1 MVKLAYS
8 LIQLLIVTIVLIV
21 MQFQFPLR
29 HLLKKYKSQF
39 KQETKLLQKWYV

>member
-8 LIQLLIVTIVLIV
+8 LIQLLIVTVILIV
-21 MQFQFPLR
+21 MQFQFTAR
-29 HLLKKYKSQF
+29 HLKKYKSQF

>member
-8 LIQLLIVTIVLIV
+8 LIQLLIVTVILIV
-21 MQFQFPLR
+21 MQFEFTPR

-39 KQETKLLQKWYV
+39 KQETKLLQK